1 MTELNEPTSS
11 ARRNPL
17 IWIVL
22 IVVGLILFVVL
33 SGERGD
39 VPQTLKIDQTP
50 IALSGAATQADVA
63 SDTDNLSGMDDSTS
77 VDSAIITNDANPT
90 MDSAGAIE
98 RSLLVPPGMRA
109 RQYIAKLRAAG
120 KPYPLSEVFEKA
132 QQYRGEGSLA
142 DAHLLYFFAAR
153 EDHLAAMMTMG
164 EMSDPVLF
172 RAEDSLL
179 DQADAIQ
186 AYKWYSKAAEL
197 GQPNASQR
205 LDGLD
210 RWANEAA
217 AKGNAE
223 ASQLLLNI
231 NR

>member
-39 VPQTLKIDQTP
+39 VPLTLKIDQTP

-90 MDSAGAIE
+90 TDSAGAIE

-223 ASQLLLNI
+223 ASQLLLNT

>member
-1 MTELNEPTSS
+1 MTELNQPTSS

-39 VPQTLKIDQTP
+39 VPLSLKIDQTP
-50 IALSGAATQADVA
+50 IALSGAATQTDVA
-63 SDTDNLSGMDDSTS
+63 GDTENLSGMDDSTS
-77 VDSAIITNDANPT
+77 VDSAIITNDADPT
-90 MDSAGAIE
+90 TGSAGTIE